1 MATRAGITAQVIGDQ
16 VVLSLDYR
24 AAAAV
29 AGTLGF
35 DDRAVLL
42 LLLPAIEAGLM
53 AARADGPVAVGEDDP
68 A

>member
-1 MATRAGITAQVIGDQ
+1 MATRAGITAQMIGDQ
-16 VVLSLDYR
+16 MVLSLDYR

-29 AGTLGF
+29 AGALGF
-35 DDRAVLL
+35 DDRAVL

-53 AARADGPVAVGEDDP
+53 AARADGPVEVGDDEP